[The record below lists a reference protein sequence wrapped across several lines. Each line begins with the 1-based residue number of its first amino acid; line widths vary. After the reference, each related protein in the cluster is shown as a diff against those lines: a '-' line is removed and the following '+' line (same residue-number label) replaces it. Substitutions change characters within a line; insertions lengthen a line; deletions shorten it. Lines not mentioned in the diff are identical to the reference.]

1 MVDPSN
7 QVGGQVPSFGSIDG
21 DAQGLEE
28 SNMIQLDRK
37 WIARPTSTAP
47 MPVGLIHIDSRACWC
62 EPDIE
67 IDEAGQQVVLHR
79 QVTWN

>member
-1 MVDPSN
+1 
-7 QVGGQVPSFGSIDG
+7 
-21 DAQGLEE
+21 
-28 SNMIQLDRK
+28 MIQLDRK
-37 WIARPTSTAP
+37 WIAPSTSIAP

-67 IDEAGQQVVLHR
+67 VDEAGQQVVLHR